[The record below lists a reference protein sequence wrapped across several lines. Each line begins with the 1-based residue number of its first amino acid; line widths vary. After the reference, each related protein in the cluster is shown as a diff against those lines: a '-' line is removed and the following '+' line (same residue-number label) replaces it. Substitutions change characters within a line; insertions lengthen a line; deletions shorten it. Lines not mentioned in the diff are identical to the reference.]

1 MVNVI
6 KRVALIDGDVLAY
19 RCGFAAQ
26 HKEYS
31 VFVLPEWGAL
41 FTSRRKKEAEEWLNN
56 LKEDE
61 DWNHA
66 YMEEHEHT
74 EPLGHTLH
82 TAKMIINRTL
92 EDTDAEE
99 YKIYL
104 SGASNFRDEVATLQP
119 YKGNRKDARKPTHLE
134 DIRNY
139 LRERYN
145 AILVEGIEADDQI
158 SIEARK
164 INASQG
170 RLAVVCSVDKDL
182 KQIPG
187 LHYNFATKEHDYV
200 SDEEALVF
208 LYTQILMGDP
218 VDNIQGIKGIGP
230 KKAAKI
236 LNGAKQEEEMWERV
250 VKAYIEFDV
259 YEEKKSLTT
268 KEVEKIALAKAQ
280 ENAELVYILQ
290 EEGKRWRNPD
300 GQKRES

>member
-1 MVNVI
+1 MVTDI
-6 KRVALIDGDVLAY
+6 KRVALLDGDVLAY

-26 HKEYS
+26 HKEYR

-41 FTSRRKKEAEEWLNN
+41 FTSRRKKEAEEWLEN
-56 LKEDE
+56 LKNDE
-61 DWNHA
+61 DWSHA

-74 EPLGHTLH
+74 EPLEHTLH

-104 SGASNFRDEVATLQP
+104 SGPTNFRDEVATIQE

-139 LRERYN
+139 LMQRHK

-158 SIEARK
+158 SIDARK
-164 INASQG
+164 INANQG

-200 SDEEALVF
+200 TEEEALVF
-208 LYTQILMGDP
+208 LYTQILTGDP
-218 VDNIQGIKGIGP
+218 VDHIQGIKGIGP

-259 YEEKKSLTT
+259 YEAKKSLTT
-268 KEVEKIALAKAQ
+268 KEVERIALEKAQ

-290 EEGKRWRNPD
+290 KEGERWNERS
-300 GQKRES
+300 K